1 MTQLSS
7 LGRFDKL
14 LLATDGSE
22 FSEGAV
28 RLALAMAPKC
38 DAKLTVMTIVLSN
51 PEYDTIAPQLA
62 EAAEQKARVIIED
75 VRKRAE
81 SAGPSVETIIR
92 HGQEPAREI
101 VEQAEEMNADAIIMG
116 RRGRRGLARMMV
128 GDATARVCGQ
138 ARCSVLVAPRHAQM
152 WSKRV
157 LIATDGS
164 HYSDAAAEAAGKIA
178 AICSLPV
185 TVMSAALASH
195 NAARRQEASDALER
209 VKKIYTDMGLDA
221 DTILVEAR
229 RPEEAILETARA
241 KGADIIVMGSHGRT
255 GLQKVLLGSVSERV
269 IGTTEGPV
277 LVVKAG

>member
-1 MTQLSS
+1 MPQLSP

-38 DAKLTVMTIVLSN
+38 GAKLTVMTIVLSN

-62 EAAEQKARVIIED
+62 EAAEQKARAIIDD
-75 VRKRAE
+75 VRRRAE
-81 SAGPSVETIIR
+81 AAGVSFEPIIR

-101 VEQAEEMNADAIIMG
+101 VEQAEAMNADVIIMG

-138 ARCSVLVAPRHAQM
+138 ARCSVLVAPRNAQM

-157 LIATDGS
+157 LVATDGS
-164 HYSDAAAEAAGKIA
+164 RYSDAAAEAAGRMA
-178 AICSLPV
+178 AICHLPI
-185 TVMSAALASH
+185 TVMSAALTSH
-195 NAARRQEASDALER
+195 NAERRTRRWVSMRTRYWPRRDGPRRRSSTPRARRER
-209 VKKIYTDMGLDA
+209 T
-221 DTILVEAR
+221 
-229 RPEEAILETARA
+229 
-241 KGADIIVMGSHGRT
+241 
-255 GLQKVLLGSVSERV
+255 
-269 IGTTEGPV
+269 
-277 LVVKAG
+277 